1 MTRMRRT
8 VTAAALVATLVP
20 LALTAPEALGG
31 ATAHA
36 AVAATAAE
44 PGTVVQEG
52 GRLTVPAGEEGA
64 VTLRFTATLPA
75 GVTGKVSGAL
85 HLPDQLDG
93 EAGGGEVSD
102 RALVSTCAVNG
113 VAYGACAWKFPFN
126 DMGFPF
132 DPPSLT
138 LPSVPAATTLA
149 YAVTLDADETALR
162 LGSPDTKR
170 DLDARVELKDGTGA
184 VVARGTVQLSFVPGT
199 PPAAQRGTLHARD
212 RSGVLWR
219 YEGTSLTTRPFER
232 RKKVGGGWQVYTVIT
247 PLWKPNAAGGG
258 DMVARDRSGVL
269 WYYGGTGN
277 PDAPF
282 KTRVR
287 IGGGW
292 NQYTAI
298 TGDSVGGLVARDA
311 SGVLWHYETKY
322 GGAGQFYGRVK
333 VGGGWN
339 AYNRMTTL
347 TGPDG
352 ALARDAAGALWKY
365 DVPQI
370 APGPPF
376 TRKQLVGTGW
386 NRYTA
391 FAGTGELG
399 RDKNADLVAR
409 DASGNLWLHQGE
421 RLSEPQW
428 NPSLYPSAD
437 RSLIG
442 GGWNTYDL
450 LI

>member
-8 VTAAALVATLVP
+8 VVGAALVATLVP
-20 LALTAPEALGG
+20 LTLAAPEALGG

-36 AVAATAAE
+36 AAATTAAE
-44 PGTVVQEG
+44 PGTVVQQG
-52 GRLTVPAGEEGA
+52 GRLTVPAGDEGA

-93 EAGGGEVSD
+93 EAGGPDVSP
-102 RALVSTCAVNG
+102 RALISTCAVDG
-113 VAYGACAWKFPFN
+113 VAYGACPWKFPYN

-132 DPPSLT
+132 DPPYLT

-170 DLDARVELKDGTGA
+170 DLDARVELKDATGT
-184 VVARGTVQLSFVPGT
+184 VVARGTVQLRFVPGT
-199 PPAAQRGTLHARD
+199 PPAEQRGTLHARD
-212 RSGVLWR
+212 RAGVLWR
-219 YEGTSLTTRPFER
+219 YEGTSLTARPFER
-232 RKKVGGGWQVYTVIT
+232 RTRVGGGWQAYTVVT
-247 PLWKPNAAGGG
+247 PLRKPDAAGGG
-258 DMVARDRSGVL
+258 DLVARDRNGVL
-269 WYYGGTGN
+269 WYYGGTGD
-277 PDAPF
+277 PDVPF
-282 KTRVR
+282 EPRVR

-292 NQYTAI
+292 NQYTAL

-311 SGVLWHYETKY
+311 SGVLWHYETKST
-322 GGAGQFYGRVK
+322 GGGDFYGRVR

-347 TGPDG
+347 DSPDG
-352 ALARDAAGALWKY
+352 ALGRDAAGTLWKY
-365 DVPQI
+365 DVPAI

-376 TRKQLVGTGW
+376 TPKQRVGSGW
-386 NRYTA
+386 NRYDA
-391 FAGTGELG
+391 LVGTGELG
-399 RDKNADLVAR
+399 RDRNPDLVAR

-421 RLSEPQW
+421 RLSGPGW
-428 NPSLYPSAD
+428 NPTLVPGSA
-437 RSLIG
+437 RTLIG